1 MRRARTHKTV
11 ATLLVVGCIA
21 LPGVSPAA
29 TPIQL
34 SGAITGIV
42 SASNG
47 IPQLGATVLL
57 LNRQERIFRKVL
69 TDEKGEFRFPGLL
82 PDSYTVRVT
91 LAAFVPAMKQ
101 NISV

>member
-1 MRRARTHKTV
+1 MRMARTPKTV
-11 ATLLVVGCIA
+11 ATLLMVGFIA
-21 LPGVSPAA
+21 LPGISPAA

-42 SASNG
+42 SSTNG

-57 LNRQERIFRKVL
+57 LNRQERVFRKVL

-82 PDSYTVRVT
+82 PDLYSVRVT
-91 LAAFVPAMKQ
+91 LASFVPAL
-101 NISV
+101 